1 MDDVLVARRAEY
13 ELALRALSEHMQ
25 RMWMRFN
32 FFLTLQ
38 SGLAVGLVFVRD
50 DGSFT
55 DAALYFLIGEAVL
68 SLVWWVF
75 GSQDRYLVRT
85 YRDEIARRWRLV
97 KESAGGHLPADLPY
111 AGFIPEPPGRLD
123 ARSPIDWRLR
133 TVSTT
138 RLPAVFP
145 LFLTVVWLAL
155 IAVHV
160 TAR

>member
-1 MDDVLVARRAEY
+1 MDDVLVVRRAEY

-32 FFLTLQ
+32 FFLTLE

-50 DGSFT
+50 EGTFT
-55 DAALYFLIGEAVL
+55 DTALYFLVGQALL
-68 SLVWWVF
+68 SAVWWVF

-85 YRDEIARRWRLV
+85 YREEIARRWELV
-97 KESAGGHLPADLPY
+97 KESAGPQLPADLPY
-111 AGFIPEPPGRLD
+111 AGHIPEPGGRLD

-133 TVSTT
+133 PVCTT

-145 LFLTVVWLAL
+145 LFLTVVWLVL
-155 IAVHV
+155 IAVHLA
-160 TAR
+160 AR